1 MPYRIPQV
9 KRKNQT
15 FSCRV
20 SKIVGR
26 ELSKLNN
33 NKFCTGKWVKAKR
46 RALWQHLNVEG
57 CRAGAGNSSPN
68 GFQDKRQIMWLC
80 HTWKTAKERKTAT
93 QCMAGQCGALWKY

>member
-33 NKFCTGKWVKAKR
+33 NKFCTGKMGKSEKKS
-46 RALWQHLNVEG
+46 ALAALE
-57 CRAGAGNSSPN
+57 
-68 GFQDKRQIMWLC
+68 
-80 HTWKTAKERKTAT
+80 
-93 QCMAGQCGALWKY
+93 CGGLSCGGGEQLT